1 MASKYT
7 ALVEAKLA
15 SGFAGKIQGELDK
28 QKFTIK
34 IDGLN
39 QKSGNVAAS
48 VQKSLNQVS
57 TAAKQA
63 SKDTE
68 ELNKKLTQT
77 KSVTLSNNIQAW
89 MNKNSKAAREFGTQ
103 LQQMKKDLNT
113 GNVSSSQ
120 YRQLAADFQKIKSE
134 AKAAGSMLGDFGRKA
149 KSAAASVKDIALQA
163 AGLATA
169 YQVATKTINVI
180 KEGFNTVVDLDT
192 ALVDLRKT
200 TTMSGSDLAQFY
212 RDANKEAKNL
222 GVTTQE
228 IISQAAQWS
237 RLGYGSKADA
247 TTMAR
252 LSSQFAAISP
262 GMSVDEAT
270 DSLVSTMKAFGF
282 TTDQVLDGIMSKINI
297 LGNNFALSNSD
308 LAAALQVSSSSMK
321 AANNSFEQTLALITA
336 GTEITQDASRV
347 GNGLRTISMR
357 IRGLDEET
365 GEFDETLGNVKNDIS
380 ELTHGKVSIMEDEN
394 TYKST
399 YEILKRISEIWD
411 ELSDKE
417 QAGLL
422 EKLFGKTRAQIG
434 AAILSNFDA
443 AEDAMTKMEQSA
455 GNADKEMS
463 IIMDSIDFKL
473 NALKETATGMWQAIL
488 DRDAIK
494 GGVDFLTKAL
504 GVIADL
510 VDKIGLLPTILGG
523 AGIVSLIK
531 AIPMLFGAGSAASGI
546 GKLIALLTGSAAPA
560 LLGVAAAI
568 TAITVG
574 IKAWKDAHPT
584 LQQLKDDA
592 EKSQQEFDS
601 MQKKVEETTSR
612 IEELNKLKNEGTIT
626 EAQERELEN
635 LQTQLD
641 MYQQQLDLL
650 KYINDEKQKA
660 VVQKA
665 NEEVDTFFRT
675 QRQSEATAVGLY
687 GEEYGVQRATTG
699 YGGLLNKLDDY
710 KDTAKTIADL
720 EHQIAEFTASGDE
733 RSLEKAEKLN
743 KQLTD
748 AREKSVGQ
756 LDDILG
762 IQKELMGYRENL
774 VGKNDEDSI
783 RNLQLIDE
791 TIALIS
797 KEAKQA
803 NPTIKTFAENFKQ
816 LPEDIQK
823 AFKGLNVD
831 KLTEE
836 QLDAVIKWMDECGYS
851 IDDLKAHF
859 EDLNNTASESFTQ
872 TVQKNIGDLISFR
885 DELAATSQA
894 LADYNKAMEGGEKG
908 DSIASMQEIYK
919 GAMEDLNAG
928 KLDTNRL
935 HAAASL
941 FFSPEQL
948 AAMNYD
954 MAEIGKQLQSSMM
967 KSLFDPTGES
977 AQTAGQ
983 RMVQYIK
990 DNAAKF
996 HDVAG
1001 VVDQGN
1007 GKVSLWYQS
1016 IEKLAQ
1022 AFGVS
1027 EAAMAAFL
1035 DEWDAYGTQVMRSSE
1050 ETVELI
1056 NRLSDLKTKLGDEKS
1071 AVKELISQMQAE
1083 GSDNIEIMNILN
1095 ELRNSGAVTASVG
1108 ELSQMLAETNQQVD
1122 ELDTNEANPV
1132 INANDKA
1139 SAIIDQVQSK
1149 LRSLNGQSATVN
1161 INANNN
1167 TGSASSGSSGS
1178 SGSSSKSSGLSG
1190 ILGRIFGS
1198 RASGGRGPGGYTLL
1212 NEEGPELVSD
1222 KGVAYIPNGGKPGF
1236 AYLTKD
1242 AIVFNANQTKDILGS
1257 GRSLPSNA
1265 FASGNVGGDL
1275 ISRLLSGRKTPA
1287 KRQAE
1292 GLTASTSKTSSKK
1305 TVTVSVKRCPR
1316 CGSSVA
1322 SGLQTCPYC
1331 GYNFA
1336 GGGYSTSGT
1345 KTYTTTV
1352 NNNTGRITSSS
1363 VVSWGQVSDLA
1374 ARINAAT
1381 YGSQNAGVNRSAL
1394 GSPTAVYTGQNMG
1407 GTGTYTDWRPTVNGQ
1422 PNANWG
1428 NTYIATGNA
1437 GNQTIKSIYD
1447 SSTSGPGYTW
1457 KCPRCGR
1464 SNSGSTSRCV
1474 NCNYP
1479 GVDSRSLSSLQ
1490 SGSLSGG
1497 GFTNGGG
1504 SSGGFSGSDDGGY
1517 AGTGGS
1523 VGGSDWQ
1530 SASDPQKVD
1539 WIAVKLNRIQR
1550 IISDIQKVATS
1561 GFKKLSTRLSS
1572 TRSAISKITEEIETQ
1587 ESAYTRYMQEAESIS
1602 LSDDL
1607 KKLVQDGTI
1616 DIRKYDEDT
1625 IDLINQYTEWYEKAL
1640 ESQSSL
1646 EDLRQSIADAYV
1658 SNFNNVQ
1665 KDFENQLSVVEHD
1678 VAMLNKDISMA
1689 DSMGY
1694 LANAE
1699 QHQALMDTQRKD
1711 LEVLYQELHGL
1722 EAYMKEAMDS
1732 GYIDEQSEA
1741 WYDMNQQI
1749 LSVKEAIA
1757 DANIEM
1763 VNLRKTIRSIKWN
1776 NFDYALDRFGKMNE
1790 EAQFLI
1796 DLMSHSKLFD
1806 DNGQFNNKGTT
1817 SVGLIALNYNS
1828 DMAEADAYAKELL
1841 SVQKEL
1847 EENPYDTEVIARRET
1862 LLNLQRQSI
1871 LAAESEKEAMKDLV
1885 SQGIQAQLSA
1895 MKDLIDAYD
1904 KSLDSAKDLYDYQ
1917 KKVSEQSEDI
1927 ATIQKQLSAYMGDT
1941 SEETR
1946 AKVQKLGE
1954 DLKKAQENL
1963 SDTEREQSIQE
1974 QRKML
1979 SDLYDEY
1986 EELMNN
1992 RLDNIDVLMRE
2003 MIDYTNENLMDI
2015 RQTVKDV
2022 SRAVGY
2028 TPTNE
2033 LMNGVSSNMA
2043 NYDRV
2048 FEGISSANV
2057 VLNHIYENVNAM
2069 ARAAGAVKSFATGGM
2084 VDYNGLA
2091 IVHGA
2096 SNNEMMLN
2104 AADTQRYLQASKIM
2118 RSIPMLNASR
2128 AKNLNLPGI
2137 GGGAGTVVDVGG
2149 VTVAIDHVQD
2159 YEDMLKQMRDDP
2171 KFEKLIEIIT
2181 LDRAVGKSGFR
2192 KNMIN
2197 F

>member
-15 SGFAGKIQGELDK
+15 AGFAGKIQGELDK

-34 IDGLN
+34 IEGLN

-237 RLGYGSKADA
+237 RLGYGSKTDA

-262 GMSVDEAT
+262 GMSVDAAT

-422 EKLFGKTRAQIG
+422 EKLFGKNRAQIG

-523 AGIVSLIK
+523 AGIVILIK
-531 AIPMLFGAGSAASGI
+531 DLVTLFGAGSAASGI

-574 IKAWKDAHPT
+574 IKAWKNAHPT

-601 MQKKVEETTSR
+601 MKEKVEETTSR

-665 NEEVDTFFRT
+665 NEEVATFFRT
-675 QRQSEATAVGLY
+675 QQQSEATAIGLY

-720 EHQIAEFTASGDE
+720 EHQIAEFTASEDE
-733 RSLEKAEKLN
+733 RSLEKAEQLN
-743 KQLTD
+743 KQLTK
-748 AREKSVGQ
+748 AREQSVSQ
-756 LDDILG
+756 LDDILEF
-762 IQKELMGYRENL
+762 QQQLMDYRETL
-774 VGKNDEDSI
+774 VGKNDDDSI
-783 RNLQLIDE
+783 RNLQQIDE
-791 TIALIS
+791 AIALIS
-797 KEAKQA
+797 KEINQA
-803 NPTIKTFAENFKQ
+803 NPTVKTFAENFKK
-816 LPEDIQK
+816 LPEDIRK

-831 KLTEE
+831 ELTEE
-836 QLDAVIKWMDECGYS
+836 QLDAVIKWMNECGYS
-851 IDDLKAHF
+851 IDDLKAHL
-859 EDLNNTASESFTQ
+859 EDLNNTASASFTQ
-872 TVQKNIGDLISFR
+872 TVQKNIGDLTSFR

-894 LADYNKAMEGGEKG
+894 LADYNNAMEGGEKG

-919 GAMEDLNAG
+919 GALEDLNAG

-996 HDVAG
+996 QDVAG

-1132 INANDKA
+1132 ISANDKA
-1139 SAIIDQVQSK
+1139 SAIIDQVQRK
-1149 LRSLNGQSATVN
+1149 LSSLNGQSATVN

-1178 SGSSSKSSGLSG
+1178 SGASSKSSGLSG

-1198 RASGGRGPGGYTLL
+1198 RASGGRGPGGKALV
-1212 NEEGPELVSD
+1212 NELGPELISD
-1222 KGVAYIPNGGKPGF
+1222 RGIAYIAHGGKPGF
-1236 AYLTKD
+1236 VTLSND
-1242 AIVFNANQTKDILGS
+1242 AVVFNAEQTKSIVGATS
-1257 GRSLPSNA
+1257 GNSSGA
-1265 FASGNVGGDL
+1265 FASGTRSDL
-1275 ISRLLSGRKTPA
+1275 IGRLVRGN
-1287 KRQAE
+1287 
-1292 GLTASTSKTSSKK
+1292 
-1305 TVTVSVKRCPR
+1305 VK
-1316 CGSSVA
+1316 SYA
-1322 SGLQTCPYC
+1322 SGNIANGPGQGKAWKCPYC
-1331 GYNFA
+1331 GRLNGANIAHCLQCGYPSVNTA
-1336 GGGYSTSGT
+1336 GAANAGVNRSAYVSSTTPTSKAQGGTRYVTSTSGT
-1345 KTYTTTV
+1345 STTWAP
-1352 NNNTGRITSSS
+1352 I
-1363 VVSWGQVSDLA
+1363 SDLA
-1374 ARINAAT
+1374 ARINAA
-1381 YGSQNAGVNRSAL
+1381 GMQNAGVNRSGL

-1407 GTGTYTDWRPTVNGQ
+1407 GSGTYTDWRYTINGVKN
-1422 PNANWG
+1422 PDFG

-1437 GNQTIKSIYD
+1437 GSQTIKSIYD
-1447 SSTSGPGYTW
+1447 PSTGGPGYTW

-1464 SNSGSTSRCV
+1464 SNSGNTSRCV

-1479 GVDSRSLSSLQ
+1479 GADSRKLIADEDGPLDDRGFTDGGGAS
-1490 SGSLSGG
+1490 G
-1497 GFTNGGG
+1497 GFT
-1504 SSGGFSGSDDGGY
+1504 SGDDGSY
-1517 AGTGGS
+1517 AGTGSS

-1763 VNLRKTIRSIKWN
+1763 VNLRKMIRSIKWN

-1904 KSLDSAKDLYDYQ
+1904 ESLDSAEDLYEYQ

-2137 GGGAGTVVDVGG
+2137 GSGAGTVVDVGG

>member
-1 MASKYT
+1 MST
-7 ALVEAKLA
+7 H
-15 SGFAGKIQGELDK
+15 GH
-28 QKFTIK
+28 
-34 IDGLN
+34 
-39 QKSGNVAAS
+39 KSN
-48 VQKSLNQVS
+48 
-57 TAAKQA
+57 
-63 SKDTE
+63 
-68 ELNKKLTQT
+68 
-77 KSVTLSNNIQAW
+77 
-89 MNKNSKAAREFGTQ
+89 
-103 LQQMKKDLNT
+103 
-113 GNVSSSQ
+113 
-120 YRQLAADFQKIKSE
+120 
-134 AKAAGSMLGDFGRKA
+134 
-149 KSAAASVKDIALQA
+149 
-163 AGLATA
+163 
-169 YQVATKTINVI
+169 
-180 KEGFNTVVDLDT
+180 
-192 ALVDLRKT
+192 
-200 TTMSGSDLAQFY
+200 
-212 RDANKEAKNL
+212 
-222 GVTTQE
+222 
-228 IISQAAQWS
+228 
-237 RLGYGSKADA
+237 RL
-247 TTMAR
+247 
-252 LSSQFAAISP
+252 
-262 GMSVDEAT
+262 
-270 DSLVSTMKAFGF
+270 
-282 TTDQVLDGIMSKINI
+282 
-297 LGNNFALSNSD
+297 
-308 LAAALQVSSSSMK
+308 
-321 AANNSFEQTLALITA
+321 
-336 GTEITQDASRV
+336 
-347 GNGLRTISMR
+347 
-357 IRGLDEET
+357 LDEET

-422 EKLFGKTRAQIG
+422 EKLFGKNRAQIG

-523 AGIVSLIK
+523 AGVVILIK
-531 AIPMLFGAGSAASGI
+531 DLVTLFGAGSAASGI

-574 IKAWKDAHPT
+574 IKAWKNAHPT

-601 MQKKVEETTSR
+601 MQKKVEETTAR

-665 NEEVDTFFRT
+665 NEEVATFFRT
-675 QRQSEATAVGLY
+675 QRQSEATAIGLY

-720 EHQIAEFTASGDE
+720 EHQIAEFTASEDE
-733 RSLEKAEKLN
+733 RSLEKAEQLN
-743 KQLTD
+743 KQLTK
-748 AREKSVGQ
+748 AREQSVSQ
-756 LDDILG
+756 LDDILEFQQQL
-762 IQKELMGYRENL
+762 IDYRETL
-774 VGKNDEDSI
+774 VGKNDDDSI
-783 RNLQLIDE
+783 RSLQQIDE
-791 TIALIS
+791 AIALIS
-797 KEAKQA
+797 KEINQA
-803 NPTIKTFAENFKQ
+803 NPTVKTFAENFKK
-816 LPEDIQK
+816 LPEDIRK

-831 KLTEE
+831 ELTEE

-851 IDDLKAHF
+851 IDDLKAHL
-859 EDLNNTASESFTQ
+859 EDLNNTASASFTQ
-872 TVQKNIGDLISFR
+872 TVQKNIGDLTSFR
-885 DELAATSQA
+885 DELASTSQA
-894 LADYNKAMEGGEKG
+894 LADYNAAMEGGEKG
-908 DSIASMQEIYK
+908 DAFKSMQEIYK
-919 GAMEDLNAG
+919 GALEDIQAG
-928 KLDTNRL
+928 RIDSNRM
-935 HAAASL
+935 HAAAQL
-941 FFSPEQL
+941 FFSPDQL
-948 AAMNYD
+948 ASWNYD
-954 MAEIGKQLQSSMM
+954 LEEIGRQMQSSWM
-967 KSLFDPTGES
+967 KTLFDPNGES
-977 AQTAGQ
+977 VQSAGQ
-983 RMVQYIK
+983 RLMSAIK
-990 DNAAKF
+990 DNAARF
-996 HDVAG
+996 DGVAG
-1001 VVDQGN
+1001 VIDRGN
-1007 GKVSLWYQS
+1007 GKIDFWYKN
-1016 IEKLAQ
+1016 IEELAN
-1022 AFGVS
+1022 AMNMS
-1027 EAAMAAFL
+1027 TDAAQAFL
-1035 DEWDAYGTQVMRSSE
+1035 DEWNNYGVNVMQSSQDLA
-1050 ETVELI
+1050 ELI
-1056 NRLSDLKTKLGDEKS
+1056 AKFQDLKQNTDSEKE
-1071 AVKELISQMQAE
+1071 AVKQLVNEMQAN
-1083 GSDNIEIMNILN
+1083 GSDVFEITAVL
-1095 ELRNSGAVTASVG
+1095 ESLKESGAVTASVG

-1862 LLNLQRQSI
+1862 ILNLQRQSI

-1904 KSLDSAKDLYDYQ
+1904 ESLDSAKDLFDYQ

-1946 AKVQKLGE
+1946 AKVQKLGK

-2137 GGGAGTVVDVGG
+2137 GGGSGTVVDVGG

>member
-1 MASKYT
+1 
-7 ALVEAKLA
+7 
-15 SGFAGKIQGELDK
+15 
-28 QKFTIK
+28 
-34 IDGLN
+34 
-39 QKSGNVAAS
+39 
-48 VQKSLNQVS
+48 
-57 TAAKQA
+57 
-63 SKDTE
+63 
-68 ELNKKLTQT
+68 
-77 KSVTLSNNIQAW
+77 
-89 MNKNSKAAREFGTQ
+89 
-103 LQQMKKDLNT
+103 
-113 GNVSSSQ
+113 
-120 YRQLAADFQKIKSE
+120 
-134 AKAAGSMLGDFGRKA
+134 
-149 KSAAASVKDIALQA
+149 
-163 AGLATA
+163 
-169 YQVATKTINVI
+169 
-180 KEGFNTVVDLDT
+180 
-192 ALVDLRKT
+192 
-200 TTMSGSDLAQFY
+200 
-212 RDANKEAKNL
+212 
-222 GVTTQE
+222 
-228 IISQAAQWS
+228 
-237 RLGYGSKADA
+237 
-247 TTMAR
+247 
-252 LSSQFAAISP
+252 
-262 GMSVDEAT
+262 
-270 DSLVSTMKAFGF
+270 
-282 TTDQVLDGIMSKINI
+282 
-297 LGNNFALSNSD
+297 
-308 LAAALQVSSSSMK
+308 
-321 AANNSFEQTLALITA
+321 
-336 GTEITQDASRV
+336 
-347 GNGLRTISMR
+347 
-357 IRGLDEET
+357 
-365 GEFDETLGNVKNDIS
+365 
-380 ELTHGKVSIMEDEN
+380 
-394 TYKST
+394 
-399 YEILKRISEIWD
+399 
-411 ELSDKE
+411 
-417 QAGLL
+417 
-422 EKLFGKTRAQIG
+422 
-434 AAILSNFDA
+434 
-443 AEDAMTKMEQSA
+443 
-455 GNADKEMS
+455 
-463 IIMDSIDFKL
+463 
-473 NALKETATGMWQAIL
+473 
-488 DRDAIK
+488 
-494 GGVDFLTKAL
+494 
-504 GVIADL
+504 
-510 VDKIGLLPTILGG
+510 
-523 AGIVSLIK
+523 
-531 AIPMLFGAGSAASGI
+531 
-546 GKLIALLTGSAAPA
+546 
-560 LLGVAAAI
+560 
-568 TAITVG
+568 
-574 IKAWKDAHPT
+574 
-584 LQQLKDDA
+584 
-592 EKSQQEFDS
+592 
-601 MQKKVEETTSR
+601 
-612 IEELNKLKNEGTIT
+612 
-626 EAQERELEN
+626 
-635 LQTQLD
+635 
-641 MYQQQLDLL
+641 
-650 KYINDEKQKA
+650 
-660 VVQKA
+660 
-665 NEEVDTFFRT
+665 
-675 QRQSEATAVGLY
+675 
-687 GEEYGVQRATTG
+687 
-699 YGGLLNKLDDY
+699 
-710 KDTAKTIADL
+710 
-720 EHQIAEFTASGDE
+720 
-733 RSLEKAEKLN
+733 
-743 KQLTD
+743 
-748 AREKSVGQ
+748 
-756 LDDILG
+756 
-762 IQKELMGYRENL
+762 
-774 VGKNDEDSI
+774 
-783 RNLQLIDE
+783 
-791 TIALIS
+791 
-797 KEAKQA
+797 
-803 NPTIKTFAENFKQ
+803 
-816 LPEDIQK
+816 
-823 AFKGLNVD
+823 
-831 KLTEE
+831 
-836 QLDAVIKWMDECGYS
+836 
-851 IDDLKAHF
+851 
-859 EDLNNTASESFTQ
+859 
-872 TVQKNIGDLISFR
+872 
-885 DELAATSQA
+885 
-894 LADYNKAMEGGEKG
+894 
-908 DSIASMQEIYK
+908 
-919 GAMEDLNAG
+919 
-928 KLDTNRL
+928 
-935 HAAASL
+935 
-941 FFSPEQL
+941 
-948 AAMNYD
+948 
-954 MAEIGKQLQSSMM
+954 
-967 KSLFDPTGES
+967 
-977 AQTAGQ
+977 
-983 RMVQYIK
+983 
-990 DNAAKF
+990 
-996 HDVAG
+996 
-1001 VVDQGN
+1001 
-1007 GKVSLWYQS
+1007 
-1016 IEKLAQ
+1016 
-1022 AFGVS
+1022 
-1027 EAAMAAFL
+1027 
-1035 DEWDAYGTQVMRSSE
+1035 
-1050 ETVELI
+1050 
-1056 NRLSDLKTKLGDEKS
+1056 
-1071 AVKELISQMQAE
+1071 MQAE

-1132 INANDKA
+1132 ISANDKA
-1139 SAIIDQVQSK
+1139 SAIIDQVQRK
-1149 LRSLNGQSATVN
+1149 LSSLNGQSATVN

-1167 TGSASSGSSGS
+1167 TGSATSGSSGS
-1178 SGSSSKSSGLSG
+1178 SGSSSKSSGIGG

-1490 SGSLSGG
+1490 SGSLNGG

-1904 KSLDSAKDLYDYQ
+1904 ESLDSAEDLYEYQ

-2137 GGGAGTVVDVGG
+2137 GGGSGTVVDVGS

>member
-15 SGFAGKIQGELDK
+15 PGFAGKVQSELDK
-28 QKFTIK
+28 AKFKIK
-34 IDGLN
+34 IEGLDS
-39 QKSGNVAAS
+39 KTGSAAS
-48 VQKSLNQVS
+48 ALSKGLNQVS
-57 TAAKQA
+57 TAAKK
-63 SKDTE
+63 SKDETQKLNQ
-68 ELNKKLTQT
+68 ELT
-77 KSVTLSNNIQAW
+77 KIRSSTLSNNIQAW
-89 MNKNSKAAREFGTQ
+89 MNRNTTAGKTFEAELKNIRSQLSNNTDPAMLKRCTAEFQNVQSK
-103 LQQMKKDLNT
+103 
-113 GNVSSSQ
+113 
-120 YRQLAADFQKIKSE
+120 
-134 AKAAGSMLGDFGRKA
+134 AKAAGLTLQSFASQFVNLG
-149 KSAAASVKDIALQA
+149 SATKNFLLQM
-163 AGLATA
+163 AGLGSA
-169 YQVATKTINVI
+169 YQIGMKTIGMV
-180 KEGFNTVVDLDT
+180 KEGIQTIVDLDT
-192 ALVDLRKT
+192 ALIDLRKT
-200 TTMSGSDLAQFY
+200 TTMSGNELEDFY
-212 RDANKEAKNL
+212 YDANEAAKQL
-222 GVTTQE
+222 GVTTRE
-228 IISQAAQWS
+228 IIQSAADWS
-237 RLGYGSKADA
+237 RLGYSDKNSA
-247 TTMAR
+247 TTMAK
-252 LSSQFAAISP
+252 LAAQFAAISP
-262 GMSVDEAT
+262 GMTIDSAT
-270 DSLVSTMKAFGF
+270 TGLVSIMKAYGIEA
-282 TTDQVLDGIMSKINI
+282 DEVLDGVMSKIN
-297 LGNNFALSNSD
+297 
-308 LAAALQVSSSSMK
+308 
-321 AANNSFEQTLALITA
+321 
-336 GTEITQDASRV
+336 RV
-347 GNGLRTISMR
+347 GNTAATSNDQIINGLQNSASALAAMNTDLDKSIALFTAGQEIAQDDTKVGNALRSIALR
-357 IRGLDEET
+357 IRGYDEET
-365 GEFDETLGNVKNDIS
+365 EELSQDLVNITGEVIDLTKVASNNYKGVSLFTDETQTEYKDVYDYLEGIS
-380 ELTHGKVSIMEDEN
+380 D
-394 TYKST
+394 
-399 YEILKRISEIWD
+399 IWD
-411 ELSDKE
+411 ELDAKTR
-417 QAGLL
+417 QTLM
-422 EKLFGKTRAQIG
+422 EKLFGKNRANIG
-434 AAILSNFDA
+434 LAIIQNFDA
-443 AEDAMTKMEQSA
+443 ARKAMTEMANSA
-455 GNADKEMS
+455 GDADREMA
-463 IIMDSIDFKL
+463 IIMDSLEFKI
-473 NALKETATGMWQAIL
+473 NRFKETGTGIWQNLVKRGDIGAIVDAGTKIL
-488 DRDAIK
+488 D
-494 GGVDFLTKAL
+494 
-504 GVIADL
+504 VI
-510 VDKIGLLPTILGG
+510 DKITGSIGLLGSALTTGAIVGIIKTIKSAGGIGGLSTLFSDMAAGISLFVEQALVLAPTLAAVATALLSIYEIADRIKTVNTTGTLG
-523 AGIVSLIK
+523 AGHT
-531 AIPMLFGAGSAASGI
+531 
-546 GKLIALLTGSAAPA
+546 IAEYQANVENL
-560 LLGVAAAI
+560 
-568 TAITVG
+568 
-574 IKAWKDAHPT
+574 K
-584 LQQLKDDA
+584 QQLA
-592 EKSQQEFDS
+592 
-601 MQKKVEETTSR
+601 
-612 IEELNKLKNEGTIT
+612 
-626 EAQERELEN
+626 EAQEEYDNLSLYDDGSSLSMAQDKLSLATIAVTNAQAEYQEALNNTSEAEKEAAEQTKGFKEN
-635 LQTQLD
+635 LESLS
-641 MYQQQLDLL
+641 
-650 KYINDEKQKA
+650 
-660 VVQKA
+660 
-665 NEEVDTFFRT
+665 EETKD
-675 QRQSEATAVGLY
+675 A
-687 GEEYGVQRATTG
+687 
-699 YGGLLNKLDDY
+699 LLNLD
-710 KDTAKTIADL
+710 
-720 EHQIAEFTASGDE
+720 AE
-733 RSLEKAEKLN
+733 
-743 KQLTD
+743 
-748 AREKSVGQ
+748 
-756 LDDILG
+756 
-762 IQKELMGYRENL
+762 
-774 VGKNDEDSI
+774 
-783 RNLQLIDE
+783 
-791 TIALIS
+791 
-797 KEAKQA
+797 
-803 NPTIKTFAENFKQ
+803 P
-816 LPEDIQK
+816 
-823 AFKGLNVD
+823 
-831 KLTEE
+831 TEE
-836 QLDAVIKWMDECGYS
+836 QIQEIIHWMDECGYS
-851 IDDLKAHF
+851 VDDLKQHLL
-859 EDLNNTASESFTQ
+859 DLNGVSAESFSQ
-872 TVQKNIGDLISFR
+872 SIQKNIGDLTSFR

-908 DSIASMQEIYK
+908 DAIASMQEIYK

-967 KSLFDPTGES
+967 KSLFDPTGQS

-996 HDVAG
+996 QDVAG

-1336 GGGYSTSGT
+1336 GSGYSTSGT

-1497 GFTNGGG
+1497 GFTNGG
-1504 SSGGFSGSDDGGY
+1504 SSGGFSGGGEDGGGY
-1517 AGTGGS
+1517 SGTGDS

-1539 WIAVKLNRIQR
+1539 WIAVKLNRIKR

-1904 KSLDSAKDLYDYQ
+1904 ESLDSAEDLYEYQ

-2137 GGGAGTVVDVGG
+2137 GSGAGTVVDVGG